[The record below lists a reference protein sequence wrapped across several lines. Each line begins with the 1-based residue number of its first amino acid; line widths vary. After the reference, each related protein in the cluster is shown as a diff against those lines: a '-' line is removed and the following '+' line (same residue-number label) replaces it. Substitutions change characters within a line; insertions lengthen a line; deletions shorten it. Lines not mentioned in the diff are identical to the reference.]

1 MKRNIIAS
9 LMAVVAIGSFG
20 AACGD
25 DSSDDTDEQTDET
38 PDDTDETPDDTDA
51 DADMTPD
58 MPGPDVY
65 TQIEFLGRPA
75 IAEALLLTNDFLAG
89 YNATAPSFA
98 GVPPATLDMVVAE
111 VKTVLQAVYHG
122 VCLVNGVAGLTAETG
137 FKPGGVQCARVGV
150 DIFSDGATAQVLRA
164 DQVTAAG
171 MYADKIFG
179 QFIPDVLRI
188 DTVGDSGYLTLC
200 GDAASTPLLC
210 GGRRLTDD
218 TIDITYD
225 YLLAGAQVSLTNP
238 PTTGLG
244 GQLRA
249 LVSDGVAFSAA
260 SSPNS
265 LQAADPANFAQGHPA
280 VTTTFPYSAPPQ

>member
-25 DSSDDTDEQTDET
+25 DSSSDETTDET

-51 DADMTPD
+51 DMTPD
-58 MPGPDVY
+58 SPDAVTYRQVEHLARPG
-65 TQIEFLGRPA
+65 
-75 IAEALLLTNDFLAG
+75 IAEALLLSNDFLAG

-98 GVPPATLDMVVAE
+98 GVPEDTLNAVVAE

-122 VCLVNGVAGLTAETG
+122 VCLINGLAGLTAETG
-137 FKPGGVQCARVGV
+137 FKPGGVQCARVGL
-150 DIFSDGATAQVLRA
+150 DLFSDGATAEALRA
-164 DQVTAAG
+164 DQVTAAQT
-171 MYADKIFG
+171 YADKMFS
-179 QFIPDVLRI
+179 QFVPDVLRI
-188 DTVGDSGYLTLC
+188 DTAAPSGYLTLC
-200 GDAASTPLLC
+200 GDASSTPLLC
-210 GGRRLTDD
+210 GGRNLTED

-249 LVSDGVAFSAA
+249 LVSDGVAYSAA

-265 LQAADPANFAQGHPA
+265 LQAADATNTAQGHPA
-280 VTTTFPYSAPPQ
+280 VSATFPYSAPPL